1 MQKSVGVILVKLSV
15 DFKKPFD
22 AIPVMIAKIKKM
34 YPENKLILFIVL

>member
-1 MQKSVGVILVKLSV
+1 MNLPVGDANRIVIKDL
-15 DFKKPFD
+15 KKPLD